1 MKKEKFKELSL
12 EILPMIAGMM
22 KALESKGEGKTASLY
37 LNASDGH
44 FNFDLYDT
52 GWEFSKHSND
62 SKAAI
67 RYQYREEIELPEQ
80 PQERAV
86 FNHTTE
92 NVIEIAQ
99 IFTKMA
105 SENYHL
111 LEIESEEWK
120 QKFVEW
126 ANEFE
131 ARWTDDSEKDYPDEI
146 GDFAVEKINS
156 YHREAKE
163 DGRI

>member
-1 MKKEKFKELSL
+1 MEKEKFKELSL

-22 KALESKGEGKTASLY
+22 KALESNGGEKSASLH
-37 LNASDGH
+37 LNASEGY
-44 FNFDLYDT
+44 FNFDLYGT
-52 GWEFSKHSND
+52 GWEFSKYSSDN
-62 SKAAI
+62 KAAI

-99 IFTKMA
+99 TFTRLA

-111 LEIESEEWK
+111 LDIDSEEWK

-131 ARWTDDSEKDYPDEI
+131 AGWVDNLERDYPDEI
-146 GDFAVEKINS
+146 GDFAVEKINA

>member
-1 MKKEKFKELSL
+1 MEKAKFKELSL

-22 KALESKGEGKTASLY
+22 KVLESKGEGKTASLHM
-37 LNASDGH
+37 NASDGY

-52 GWEFSKHSND
+52 GWEFSKYSND
-62 SKAAI
+62 NKVAI

-80 PQERAV
+80 LQERAV

-105 SENYHL
+105 SVNYHL
-111 LEIESEEWK
+111 LEIENEEWK
-120 QKFVEW
+120 QQFVEW

-131 ARWTDDSEKDYPDEI
+131 AGWMDDSERDYPDEI
-146 GDFAVEKINS
+146 GDFAVEKINKF
-156 YHREAKE
+156 YKE
-163 DGRI
+163 VKGE